1 MTGVVFQVRE
11 RSRGNVTASMM
22 LWASVMAVVL
32 FLYEARIGNHA
43 DALWT
48 GVGVTGL
55 FGIYLGWRRRAAA
68 VFVAPFVSWLFAW
81 LPLWVA
87 AMIHEGVLRGLFW
100 GLFLITVGWIV
111 IGFVEFAWLGAVAF
125 LVRSF
130 RGPTGRGDAKVVIF
144 GPDDH

>member
-1 MTGVVFQVRE
+1 
-11 RSRGNVTASMM
+11 MM
-22 LWASVMAVVL
+22 LWATVMAVVL

-48 GVGVTGL
+48 ASGDRPVR
-55 FGIYLGWRRRAAA
+55 IYLGWRRRAAA

-87 AMIHEGVLRGLFW
+87 AMIHEGVLRAFSGPLPYH
-100 GLFLITVGWIV
+100 VGWIV